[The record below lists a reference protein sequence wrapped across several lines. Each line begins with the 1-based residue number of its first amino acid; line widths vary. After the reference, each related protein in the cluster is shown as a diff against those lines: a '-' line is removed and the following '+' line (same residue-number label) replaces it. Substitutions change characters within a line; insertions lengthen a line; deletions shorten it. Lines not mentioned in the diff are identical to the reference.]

1 MGNTSDSNLWLIEI
15 GENDQYW
22 ATCLERVP
30 NMICIAYRH
39 LRTLANEY
47 SGAAEPPFR
56 CGVSHLSGMS

>member
-39 LRTLANEY
+39 LRTLAKEGKVVN
-47 SGAAEPPFR
+47 GR
-56 CGVSHLSGMS
+56 